1 MKRSIMALAATLLT
15 ASVTLAACGGGTPS
29 KDDLADQFKDSGGGV
44 ITDEIADC
52 IADKLLDS
60 DLSDDQL
67 NAVADDDKSGLS
79 DDEQSEVLDVIT
91 SASTDC
97 ATQ

>member
-1 MKRSIMALAATLLT
+1 MKRSIAALAATLVT
-15 ASVTLAACGGGTPS
+15 AGLSLSACSSGPPS
-29 KDDLADQFKDSGGGV
+29 KDDLSEKLQDTGGGA
-44 ITDEIADC
+44 ITEEIADC

-79 DDEQSEVLDVIT
+79 DDEETEVIDVIT
-91 SASTDC
+91 SASLDC
-97 ATQ
+97 AS